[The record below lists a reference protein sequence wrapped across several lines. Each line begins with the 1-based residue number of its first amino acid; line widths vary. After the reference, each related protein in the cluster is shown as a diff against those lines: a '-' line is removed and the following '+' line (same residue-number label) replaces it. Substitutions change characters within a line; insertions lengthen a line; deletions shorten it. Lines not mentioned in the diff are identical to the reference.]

1 MEDTHSSKEVY
12 SNTSSATSSRITDQ
26 NHIDSNLD
34 LEKNETVRG
43 SGSLESLRNAKIRI
57 PKRSDGSPL
66 DYPKLNTYTFVPT
79 TVPPYV
85 LEAQFDKLRLHG
97 KGPVDGNVS
106 DDKSFPK
113 EFKWG
118 QFASEIGCHSA
129 YTKDQND
136 NHSHI
141 LKPSA
146 HDNYSLASST
156 SSKNA
161 ARREILG
168 DMSSEWGGEERLED
182 VLHSEIGVNL
192 EFKTTEERKEWLQYI
207 EKVKEFYYSDK
218 KKNSPESPDSAHN
231 KSYKSDWVNELN
243 KEREKWRR
251 LKQRKLQQWRPPMTS
266 LLLDNQYLI
275 LGLRIITGILSCVSL
290 ALAIKIFQN
299 SRSNNTIN
307 ESRIG
312 QQPSTIMAICVNA
325 IAIAYIIYIAHD
337 EFAGKPVGLR
347 NPVSKLKLI
356 LLDLLFIIFSSAN
369 LALAFNTRFDKEWV
383 CTSIRRSNGS
393 TYGYPKIP
401 RICRKQEALSA
412 FLFVALFMW
421 VITFSIS
428 IVRVVEKV
436 SSITNRN

>member
-1 MEDTHSSKEVY
+1 MEDTNSSKEVY
-12 SNTSSATSSRITDQ
+12 SNTLSPTSSRITDQ
-26 NHIDSNLD
+26 KQINLDVD
-34 LEKNETVRG
+34 LEKNQTAK
-43 SGSLESLRNAKIRI
+43 SSDSLESLPNAKIRN
-57 PKRSDGSPL
+57 PKHGEGSPL

-85 LEAQFDKLRLHG
+85 LEVQFDKLRWQG
-97 KGPVDGNVS
+97 KGPVNGSVT
-106 DDKSFPK
+106 DDNEIPK

-118 QFASEIGCHSA
+118 QFASNIGNHAA
-129 YTKDQND
+129 YSRDQNE
-136 NHSHI
+136 NHSHL

-146 HDNYSLASST
+146 QDNYSLTSST

-161 ARREILG
+161 ARREILS
-168 DMSSEWGGEERLED
+168 DMASEWGGEERLEG
-182 VLHSEIGVNL
+182 VLHSEIGANL
-192 EFKTTEERKEWLQYI
+192 EFKTMEERKEWLQYI
-207 EKVKEFYYSDK
+207 EKVKDFYYSDK
-218 KKNSPESPDSAHN
+218 KKNTESPDSAHN
-231 KSYKSDWVNELN
+231 KSYKSDWVNDLS

-251 LKQRKLQQWRPPMTS
+251 LKQKKLQQWRPPLTS
-266 LLLDNQYLI
+266 LLLDSQHLV
-275 LGLRIITGILSCVSL
+275 LGLRIFIGILSCASL

-299 SRSNNTIN
+299 SRSNNTIS
-307 ESRIG
+307 ESKIG
-312 QQPSTIMAICVNA
+312 QQASTIMAICVNA

-347 NPVSKLKLI
+347 NPLSKLKLI

-369 LALAFNTRFDKEWV
+369 VALAFNTRFDKEWV

-401 RICRKQEALSA
+401 HICRKQEALSS

>member
-1 MEDTHSSKEVY
+1 MGDSNSSQEAYSDTTST
-12 SNTSSATSSRITDQ
+12 NTSRIADQ
-26 NHIDSNLD
+26 NQLNLNVD
-34 LEKNETVRG
+34 LEKNQTVRK
-43 SGSLESLRNAKIRI
+43 SGSLEALQNAKIHV
-57 PKRSDGSPL
+57 PKHSDGSPL

-85 LEAQFDKLRLHG
+85 LEAQFDKLRLQD
-97 KGPVDGNVS
+97 KGTVDGNVT
-106 DDKSFPK
+106 DDKNLPK

-118 QFASEIGCHSA
+118 QFASTIGCHSA
-129 YTKDQND
+129 YTRDQNY
-136 NHSHI
+136 NPSH
-141 LKPSA
+141 KSY
-146 HDNYSLASST
+146 DGYSLSSST

-161 ARREILG
+161 ALREILG
-168 DMSSEWGGEERLED
+168 DMCSEWGGEERLEG
-182 VLHSEIGVNL
+182 VLHLEIGANL
-192 EFKTTEERKEWLQYI
+192 EFNTTEERKEWLQYI
-207 EKVKEFYYSDK
+207 EKVKDFYYGDN
-218 KKNSPESPDSAHN
+218 KKNPESPESVHN
-231 KSYKSDWVNELN
+231 KVYKSDWVNELN

-251 LKQRKLQQWRPPMTS
+251 LKQRKLQQWRPPLTS

-275 LGLRIITGILSCVSL
+275 LGLRIFTGILSCISL

-299 SRSNNTIN
+299 SRSNNTIS
-307 ESRIG
+307 ESKIG

-325 IAIAYIIYIAHD
+325 VAIAYIIYIAHD

-347 NPVSKLKLI
+347 NPLSKLKLI